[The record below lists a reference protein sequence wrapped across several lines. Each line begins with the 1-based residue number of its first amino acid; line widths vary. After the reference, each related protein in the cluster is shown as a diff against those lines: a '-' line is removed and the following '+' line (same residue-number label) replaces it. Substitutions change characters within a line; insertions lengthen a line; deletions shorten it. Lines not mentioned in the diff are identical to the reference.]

1 MPAKNLKMFM
11 TGDDARAGVALP
23 DCAVAA
29 GRDEARGQGLL
40 RAPPHPRH
48 AHLRRAGT

>member
-1 MPAKNLKMFM
+1 MQKFES
-11 TGDDARAGVALP
+11 GDDPCAGVAFP